1 MQSASMQIG
10 FIAASIGG
18 ATVLFG
24 FIYSVY
30 KVIRRVESAIGTD
43 EKGRTVSERMERVE
57 YQLWENGGSS
67 LADRVNTIGK
77 QADQMAVEVKFIKDV
92 LLRLL
97 AMPEIEVEPVVK
109 KRTRSKKAEA

>member
-1 MQSASMQIG
+1 MQSVSMQIG
-10 FIAASIGG
+10 FIAACVGGITFLIGF
-18 ATVLFG
+18 L
-24 FIYSVY
+24 YSVY

-43 EKGRTVSERMERVE
+43 EKGRTVSDRMERVE

-67 LADRVNTIGK
+67 LADRVNTIGAH
-77 QADQMAVEVKFIKDV
+77 ADQMAVEVKFIKDV

-97 AMPEIEVEPVVK
+97 DMPEIEVEPAVK

>member
-10 FIAASIGG
+10 FIAACVGG

-24 FIYSVY
+24 FLYSVY
-30 KVIRRVESAIGTD
+30 KIIRRVESAIGTD
-43 EKGRTVSERMERVE
+43 EKGRTVSDRMERVE

-92 LLRLL
+92 LLKLL
-97 AMPEIEVEPVVK
+97 AMPEIEVEPAVK
-109 KRTRSKKAEA
+109 KRTRSKKVEA